1 MMCLNALWQL
11 GEGNVEEV
19 RRVVSQG
26 KPLAYTT
33 VLTLL
38 DRLARRGAVSRRKE
52 GRGFRYQP
60 TVERNR
66 LRRMALKQFL
76 DYHFDGSAD
85 DLKAFL
91 DSPDLFDPAEEAPST
106 AAVSEPETAEFAAP
120 DAPSPLLSI
129 AQVAGDAGRAPEFPP
144 APQVILEASGDPA
157 PEAAP
162 ESGM

>member
-1 MMCLNALWQL
+1 MLCLNALWQI

-76 DYHFDGSAD
+76 EYHFEGAVG
-85 DLKAFL
+85 DLQAFL
-91 DSPDLFDPAEEAPST
+91 EAGHGEATAEELTP
-106 AAVSEPETAEFAAP
+106 EPVLVGDLPPADGAAP
-120 DAPSPLLSI
+120 LSM
-129 AQVAGDAGRAPEFPP
+129 AQFAGDSGRPPDFPHPVGVESVPPSAPDSE
-144 APQVILEASGDPA
+144 
-157 PEAAP
+157 
-162 ESGM
+162 M